1 MTWLLPRSEA
11 VLNTTYTFLFVLA
24 NTWMSPRNVITKIL
38 LRFNTLCSGNT
49 PLIVSSPKKK
59 ARHYLLLSST
69 ANTSMQQ
76 HAWKKIIT
84 TYIPFRLF
92 QIPLLSDILELDQ
105 IQAWL
110 NWMKSEDRR
119 LRNIYIASKQITAHV
134 NLYSMGRGRML
145 VLESMRRKTEI
156 QMDACQI
163 HEHNVQK
170 NNWLWRTSSLLQQQM
185 LQNWFKKK

>member
-1 MTWLLPRSEA
+1 MFRKYT
-11 VLNTTYTFLFVLA
+11 LN
-24 NTWMSPRNVITKIL
+24 SKQ
-38 LRFNTLCSGNT
+38 S
-49 PLIVSSPKKK
+49 KKK